1 MPTSSVSS
9 ELQPAIS
16 SYQDKI
22 ISGEKLDPVW
32 EEAVSNMKTRN
43 PFTHRDSLEEDSIFS
58 LGKIIASPRYGQYP
72 DLSDDDDDQVF
83 TEHLSLPHDPLS
95 LPTIRQVNT
104 MKTTSPLIY
113 YLFLQIPLSAPPVRL
128 HQPQS
133 LSNANQMTVRPK
145 RSNSFKTEHGLSRTN
160 SERRKSDFKKQ
171 NRSLERNSKPNSSSS
186 VRAPVK

>member
-1 MPTSSVSS
+1 
-9 ELQPAIS
+9 
-16 SYQDKI
+16 
-22 ISGEKLDPVW
+22 
-32 EEAVSNMKTRN
+32 MKTRN

-95 LPTIRQVNT
+95 LPTIRQVNVERRHH
-104 MKTTSPLIY
+104 I
-113 YLFLQIPLSAPPVRL
+113 LFLTFLQVPLSAPPVRL

-133 LSNANQMTVRPK
+133 LSNQMTVRPK